1 MFTGG
6 EVNVPLQV
14 IHALVTRN
22 SRQDRNVGDLLGN
35 AANGLVTGV
44 VESQVGETG
53 FITKS
58 PESGP

>member
-14 IHALVTRN
+14 VHALVTRN
-22 SRQDRNVGDLLGN
+22 SREDRDIWDLLGN

-44 VESQVGETG
+44 VESQVGETR
-53 FITKS
+53 FITKG
-58 PESGP
+58 PEPGP